1 MRIHHR
7 ISYLRKDTLCNTN
20 RVELNKFRSTRL
32 KTNDRPYDR
41 RMLTGKQPEELT
53 KIYKTE
59 EPLGMWYWIF
69 DDGTMLL
76 SGIFDAKN
84 DEEFIRKFFFM
95 D

>member
-1 MRIHHR
+1 MFQKFHFKTRNHHR
-7 ISYLRKDTLCNTN
+7 ISYLRKDT
-20 RVELNKFRSTRL
+20 
-32 KTNDRPYDR
+32 
-41 RMLTGKQPEELT
+41 PEELT

-59 EPLGMWYWIF
+59 EPLRMWYRIF
-69 DDGTMLL
+69 DDSTMLL